1 MDILVTGGNGFIGSN
16 LINRL
21 IEEGHYVISI
31 DNLSTGK
38 KENTV
43 SHASYLYADINDIS
57 TIDFKADLVYHL
69 AALSRIQPSFNKPD
83 QTFKT
88 NVLGTEKV
96 MEWARLNNAKV
107 VYAGSSS
114 KHFNPYQS
122 PYAMYKYLG
131 EEVVKMYKEVYGV
144 NAEIARFYN
153 VYGPNEIIGDQDNDG
168 AAVIGIWRNQ
178 IANNKPLTIVG
189 DGNQKRDF
197 THVDDIVDGLWRIGM
212 KNEKHKDAWELG
224 SGKNYSINE
233 VYGMFR
239 KKFKTKYKHI
249 PDQAGNYPSTLQIN
263 DDAQRKLGYDPQDRL
278 EKYIKSL

>member
-1 MDILVTGGNGFIGSN
+1 MNILVTGGNGFIGSN

-21 IEEGHYVISI
+21 VEEGHYVVSI

-38 KENTV
+38 KENNV
-43 SHASYLYADINDIS
+43 SHANYLYADINDID

-83 QTFKT
+83 ETFKS

-131 EEVVKMYKEVYGV
+131 EEVVKMYKEVYGI

-212 KNEKHKDAWELG
+212 KNVKHKDAWELG

-239 KKFKTKYKHI
+239 KKFKTTYKHI

>member
-1 MDILVTGGNGFIGSN
+1 MNILVTGGNGFIGSN

-21 IEEGHYVISI
+21 VEEGHYVVSI

-38 KENTV
+38 KENNV
-43 SHASYLYADINDIS
+43 SHANYLYADINDID

-83 QTFKT
+83 ETFKS

-131 EEVVKMYKEVYGV
+131 EEVVKMYKEVYGI

-239 KKFKTKYKHI
+239 KKFKTTYKHI